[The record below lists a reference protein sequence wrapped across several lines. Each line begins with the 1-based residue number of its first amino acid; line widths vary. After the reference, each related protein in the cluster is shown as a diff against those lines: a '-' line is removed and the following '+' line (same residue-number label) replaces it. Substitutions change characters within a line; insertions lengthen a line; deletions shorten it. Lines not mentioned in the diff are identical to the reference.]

1 MSNISRLDAWR
12 TCTMDEK
19 EKLALEKER
28 NRNLKITVRALTDYL
43 KHANV
48 VAEFYALQ
56 KKKRIKRV

>member
-1 MSNISRLDAWR
+1 
-12 TCTMDEK
+12 MDEK

-28 NRNLKITVRALTDYL
+28 NRNLKITVRALSDYL

-56 KKKRIKRV
+56 KKKRIKQV